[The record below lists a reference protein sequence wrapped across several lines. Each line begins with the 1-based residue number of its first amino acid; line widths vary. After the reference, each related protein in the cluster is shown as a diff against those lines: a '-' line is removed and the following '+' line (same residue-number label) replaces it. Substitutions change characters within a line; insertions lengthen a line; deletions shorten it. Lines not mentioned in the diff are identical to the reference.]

1 MNCRNLPIN
10 TCNRKSF
17 MSWLFIK
24 TNLKI
29 WKFGDVLIGNRI
41 SHHWIIFHFQIF
53 KLIHLT
59 NCNCMNFII
68 RLLITAAIAYIISK
82 ILSGVHID
90 DYITAIL
97 FAFVLALLNG
107 FIKPLLILFTLPI
120 TIITLGLFLF
130 VINALIIII
139 ADKFIDGIRVD
150 GFFWALLFSLI
161 LSVFSSATDAAMKE
175 NK

>member
-1 MNCRNLPIN
+1 
-10 TCNRKSF
+10 
-17 MSWLFIK
+17 
-24 TNLKI
+24 
-29 WKFGDVLIGNRI
+29 
-41 SHHWIIFHFQIF
+41 
-53 KLIHLT
+53 
-59 NCNCMNFII
+59 MNFII
-68 RLLITAAIAYIISK
+68 RLLITAATAYVLSM

-90 DYITAIL
+90 SYITALI
-97 FAFVLALLNG
+97 FAFVLALLNT
-107 FIKPLLILFTLPI
+107 FLKPLLILLTLPI
-120 TIITLGLFLF
+120 TIVTIGLFLF